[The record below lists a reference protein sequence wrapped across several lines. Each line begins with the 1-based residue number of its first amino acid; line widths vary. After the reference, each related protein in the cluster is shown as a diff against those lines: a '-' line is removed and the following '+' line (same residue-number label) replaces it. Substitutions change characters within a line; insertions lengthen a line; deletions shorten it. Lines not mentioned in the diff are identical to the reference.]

1 MLYFPTRQLTLIYL
15 HEVEE
20 SRSGHLVSGP
30 DSEDRAGFK
39 TLNLVVSDLLT
50 QEFRRAHETCTVHI
64 VMSGVGHGINKKLP
78 VQMRDNRWFRKETK
92 YTEISATNMFQHSWF
107 SWYISYFYIIYLIY
121 IFAHLLVLGLH
132 KYKIQLVNLMFGFLQ
147 VAKGGLSRILFCH

>member
-92 YTEISATNMFQHSWF
+92 YTEISATNMFQHSFHFF
-107 SWYISYFYIIYLIY
+107 SFPGILA
-121 IFAHLLVLGLH
+121 IF
-132 KYKIQLVNLMFGFLQ
+132 
-147 VAKGGLSRILFCH
+147 IL